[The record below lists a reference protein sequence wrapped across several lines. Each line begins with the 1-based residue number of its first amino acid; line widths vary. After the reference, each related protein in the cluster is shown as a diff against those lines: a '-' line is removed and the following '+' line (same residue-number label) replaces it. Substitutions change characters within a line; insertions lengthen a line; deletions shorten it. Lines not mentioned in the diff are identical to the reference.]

1 VDGVEGISFA
11 DDVGWWVSGKD
22 IGEIRRKIEKCAS
35 LSRHWAQNNAVVFD
49 IDKTEIVL
57 LSRRRKM
64 NRASKEGIQ
73 VAPGITKSFNSHATR
88 WLGVWI
94 DSHLSLKE
102 HHNTMMSKA
111 YRAEARVR
119 SLEESSA
126 YHLRMFAKSRLQ
138 LYKQSHYMGRNYGGM
153 RQRIIPELL
162 IIKNWLIDNLDQ
174 SQEC

>member
-11 DDVGWWVSGKD
+11 NNIGWWVSGKD
-22 IGEIRRKIEKCAS
+22 IGEIQRRNEKCAS
-35 LSRHWAQNNAVVFD
+35 LSRQWAQNNAVVFD

-64 NRASKEGIQ
+64 NRASNEGIQ
-73 VAPGITKSFNSHATR
+73 IAPGITKSFNSHAIR

-94 DSHLSLKE
+94 DSHHSLKE

-119 SLEESSA
+119 SL
-126 YHLRMFAKSRLQ
+126 
-138 LYKQSHYMGRNYGGM
+138 
-153 RQRIIPELL
+153 
-162 IIKNWLIDNLDQ
+162 
-174 SQEC
+174 

>member
-22 IGEIRRKIEKCAS
+22 IGEIRRKIEKSAS
-35 LSRHWAQNNAVVFD
+35 LSQQWAQNNAVVFD
-49 IDKTEIVL
+49 IDKRQIVL

-64 NRASKEGIQ
+64 NRASEEGIQ
-73 VAPGITKSFNSHATR
+73 VAPGIMKSFNSHATR

-111 YRAEARVR
+111 YRAEVRAR
-119 SLEESSA
+119 SLRGKFGLS
-126 YHLRMFAKSRLQ
+126 
-138 LYKQSHYMGRNYGGM
+138 
-153 RQRIIPELL
+153 PENVRK
-162 IIKNWLIDNLDQ
+162 IQVAAVQAVVIW
-174 SQEC
+174 SGTMVG